1 MLSLPAS
8 AQGAS
13 LRAALGLVGMKWR
26 VWEAKI
32 LLIQAIRRQEEGGLA
47 KEVLNEQ
54 IDMSW
59 PGLAKE
65 VREICKEIHLPDA
78 SIKDVDKEEIKKAI
92 KYDHPKSVKQ
102 ELKGDKLKEMA
113 NSDVSTRREYTS
125 WGLLECRMAYRLET
139 RMFVCRANMPTLYK
153 RDLTCR
159 ACTPGADQGVAGPVE
174 DQDHLEVCPG
184 YASQWAGLGPMT
196 TRTRVQYY
204 MRVDNKRRTKA
215 CSQGS

>member
-1 MLSLPAS
+1 MEISDESVKLLDKMQDTFGKVLLSLPVS

-65 VREICKEIHLPDA
+65 VRDICKEIHLPDA

-92 KYDHPKSVKQ
+92 
-102 ELKGDKLKEMA
+102 M
-113 NSDVSTRREYTS
+113 
-125 WGLLECRMAYRLET
+125 
-139 RMFVCRANMPTLYK
+139 
-153 RDLTCR
+153 
-159 ACTPGADQGVAGPVE
+159 
-174 DQDHLEVCPG
+174 
-184 YASQWAGLGPMT
+184 
-196 TRTRVQYY
+196 
-204 MRVDNKRRTKA
+204 
-215 CSQGS
+215 